1 MVVFSSGDAF
11 RLVPPAA
18 PWCDSVSHSR
28 RFSPVRALAACSVA
42 SAWCCYLVVSLAR
55 LGPEFGASPCP
66 LVPGLRSE
74 VCFPALAVGSLGCGA
89 RRCRLFPYSS
99 PWAGVFR
106 RPQLRRPQL
115 SDCLS
120 LSGRLCSGALLFL
133 SPLGSCG
140 RAVSAPR
147 MLLSPDP
154 AALVSWPG
162 RDLVPGL
169 CAVVCPPGLAAVL
182 LCTPWVRRTCPGG
195 LCLVLPF
202 SAGERIVEAQPTDKP
217 INIRKNICQTAF
229 P

>member
-1 MVVFSSGDAF
+1 MRFGFPLSPLFSRAGSG
-11 RLVPPAA
+11 RLLSRFGLVLLPCRVACPAGTGVWGLALSFGAGPPQRGLL
-18 PWCDSVSHSR
+18 PRPSR
-28 RFSPVRALAACSVA
+28 RIARVWGSPLPP
-42 SAWCCYLVVSLAR
+42 LPLLVSLGGGVQAPSALR
-55 LGPEFGASPCP
+55 LPP
-66 LVPGLRSE
+66 
-74 VCFPALAVGSLGCGA
+74 
-89 RRCRLFPYSS
+89 
-99 PWAGVFR
+99 
-106 RPQLRRPQL
+106 
-115 SDCLS
+115 

-147 MLLSPDP
+147 VLLSPDP
-154 AALVSWPG
+154 SALVSWPG
-162 RDLVPGL
+162 RNLVPGL